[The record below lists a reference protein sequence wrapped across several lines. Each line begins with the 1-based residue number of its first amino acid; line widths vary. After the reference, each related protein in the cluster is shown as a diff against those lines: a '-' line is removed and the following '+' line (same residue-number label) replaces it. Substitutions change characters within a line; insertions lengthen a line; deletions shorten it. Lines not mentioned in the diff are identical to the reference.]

1 MLLQRYGF
9 VNLVACALTAAEDI
23 AVQESS
29 TLLEV
34 VTSSESAF

>member
-9 VNLVACALTAAEDI
+9 VNLVACAFTVAEDI

-34 VTSSESAF
+34 VTNSEFAF